1 MTVLGSLTGM
11 ATIATM
17 KHYHGDK
24 DWSEKERVER
34 IAKIHRIAGYFM
46 LFIGNYTIMSGL
58 LTYFK

>member
-1 MTVLGSLTGM
+1 M